1 MQERNG
7 VQASF
12 LFCLFLVLKIPGG
25 RRPSEAGRRHFFSL
39 FSALEPSIT
48 YYYLL
53 TDVVILRIFLDFPL
67 KNPVHSQDLA
77 VKAVF
82 FLSCILSFFH
92 AYYQSVFS
100 SMLPL
105 NVATAL

>member
-1 MQERNG
+1 MQERDD

-12 LFCLFLVLKIPGG
+12 LFCLFLVLKMPSG

-53 TDVVILRIFLDFPL
+53 TDVVILRIFLDSPSL
-67 KNPVHSQDLA
+67 KPCPQSGLGCESGILPILYS
-77 VKAVF
+77 
-82 FLSCILSFFH
+82 FLLS
-92 AYYQSVFS
+92 Y
-100 SMLPL
+100 L
-105 NVATAL
+105 